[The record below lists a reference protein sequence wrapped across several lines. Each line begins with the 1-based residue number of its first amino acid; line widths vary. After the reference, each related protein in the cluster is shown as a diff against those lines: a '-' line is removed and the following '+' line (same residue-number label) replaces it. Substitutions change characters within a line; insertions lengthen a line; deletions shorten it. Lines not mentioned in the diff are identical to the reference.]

1 MSTFFRPYEGKRPYV
16 FISYSHRDSDAVL
29 DLLSVLN
36 DRKLRLWYDEGI
48 PAGSDWPKSIES
60 HMRGCSAV
68 LFFLSKTAL
77 SSANCFSEIKTA
89 VSLKKPLLV
98 IPLDDAVPDGRWA
111 ALLENAVRA
120 EAKPEAVLSW
130 NELTRVFYRKRSDS
144 FTYGWIGLVLSLLLL
159 LFAALLFSALL
170 SGKFDP
176 LAAQTDSAA
185 SPSPAEVLSTP
196 APTATPSPKETETS
210 VPTPTVDPA
219 NFPVSFPDAQQ
230 ETAVRMILDH
240 KDGDVLRPDLAA
252 VTELY
257 FCGHMTLASLDGIS
271 FDPDG
276 TARVNGA
283 AVIEGSVSDLSLIR
297 IMGFLEKLALIDQP
311 LGGVPSLSE
320 LVLLRE
326 LYLSGSDVSS
336 LSGISGLPSLIALH
350 LEHTDVTDLGPLL
363 DLPSL
368 ETVTVSADMLPLVF
382 PEERPFR
389 IILVP

>member
-16 FISYSHRDSDAVL
+16 FISYSHRDSEAVL

-36 DRKLRLWYDEGI
+36 ERKLRLWYDEGI

-77 SSANCFSEIKTA
+77 SSANCYSEIKTA
-89 VSLKKPLLV
+89 ADLKKPLLV
-98 IPLDDAVPDGRWA
+98 IPLDDAVPDGQWA
-111 ALLENAVRA
+111 ALLNNAVRA
-120 EAKPEAVLSW
+120 EAEPDAVLSW
-130 NELTRVFYRKRSDS
+130 NVLTRAFYRKRSDS

-159 LFAALLFSALL
+159 FGAALLFFALL
-170 SGKFDP
+170 SGRFDP
-176 LAAQTDSAA
+176 SSAQPGLFA
-185 SPSPAEVLSTP
+185 SPSPEEISPTP
-196 APTATPSPKETETS
+196 APTATPSPKETATS
-210 VPTPTVDPA
+210 IPTPTVDPA

-230 ETAVRMILDH
+230 ENAVRMILDK

-257 FCGHMTLASLDGIS
+257 FCGHMTLSSADDIS

-311 LGGVPSLSE
+311 LGGVPSLSG
-320 LVLLRE
+320 LNLLKE
-326 LYLSGSDVSS
+326 LYLSGSGVSS
-336 LSGISGLPSLIALH
+336 LSRIRDLPSLETLH
-350 LEHTDVTDLGPLL
+350 IEHTDVTDLSPLL

-368 ETVTVSADMLPLVF
+368 RTVTVSADMLPIVF
-382 PEERPFR
+382 PDERPFR